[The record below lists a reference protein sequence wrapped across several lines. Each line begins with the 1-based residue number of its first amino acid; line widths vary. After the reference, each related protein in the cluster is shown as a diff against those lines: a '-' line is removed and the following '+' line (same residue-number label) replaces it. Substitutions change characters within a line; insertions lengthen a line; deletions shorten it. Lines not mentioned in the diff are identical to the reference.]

1 MRSRLRRWAE
11 FARMPAV
18 LTWRTHMPKIDHIG
32 IAVHSLDD
40 AMPFFRDHLGLTLRE
55 VKEMPERGLKIAFFE
70 VGETLLELLA
80 PLTPDS
86 QISKF
91 LETKGEGI
99 HHMAITTDDIEGQ
112 MKSLGDAGIR
122 MATPKPSLGAEGAPV
137 AFVHPK
143 SSHGVLLELI
153 EKK

>member
-1 MRSRLRRWAE
+1 
-11 FARMPAV
+11 
-18 LTWRTHMPKIDHIG
+18 MPKIDHIG
-32 IAVHSLDD
+32 IAVKSLED
-40 AMPFFRDHLGLTLRE
+40 AMPFFQEQLKLPL
-55 VKEMPERGLKIAFFE
+55 KEIKELPERGLKIAFFQ
-70 VGETLLELLA
+70 VGETLVELLA
-80 PLTPDS
+80 PLGPDS

-112 MKSLGDAGIR
+112 IKDLECCGVR

-143 SSHGVLLELI
+143 STHGVLLELI